1 MTTPE
6 PLCFGRGSRRNGR
19 KVLKIVTLL
28 ILAVLA
34 AVVLYQLYAVLG
46 RRVGRQPE
54 DAEQDAARPPAP
66 AQVAA
71 DEDVVPASGEPG
83 VALTGLAAL
92 RARDPSFDV
101 GRFMAGARSA
111 YEMIV
116 TSFAERDRETLEGL
130 LDPKVMKGFEKVMAQ
145 AEKEGLT
152 EEVEFIHPPRGDLE
166 TIKVDGDAAKIKVRF
181 LAEHRHRTKG
191 PEGESVDD
199 RRTAEAW
206 TFERNLSSRDPNW
219 ILVRVDAAE
228 A

>member
-1 MTTPE
+1 M
-6 PLCFGRGSRRNGR
+6 N
-19 KVLKIVTLL
+19 VITLL
-28 ILAVLA
+28 ILAALA

-54 DAEQDAARPPAP
+54 DVEADRAAEPAP
-66 AQVAA
+66 QRAP
-71 DEDVVPASGEPG
+71 EDGLDAPEPA

-92 RARDPSFDV
+92 RAKDPAFDV

-116 TSFAERDRETLEGL
+116 IAFAERDRETLQSL
-130 LDPKVMKGFEKVMAQ
+130 LAPPVMKGFEGVMAERE
-145 AEKEGLT
+145 AAGET
-152 EEVEFIHPPRGDLE
+152 ETVEFIHPPRGDME
-166 TIKVDGDAAKIKVRF
+166 TIKVDGDVARIRVRF
-181 LAEHRHRTKG
+181 LAEHRHRTKSA
-191 PEGESVDD
+191 EGESVDD

-206 TFERNLSSRDPNW
+206 TFERDLSSRDPNW

>member
-1 MTTPE
+1 M
-6 PLCFGRGSRRNGR
+6 
-19 KVLKIVTLL
+19 TLL

-54 DAEQDAARPPAP
+54 DAKAEGAKQATPALP
-66 AQVAA
+66 TDEPLDEA
-71 DEDVVPASGEPG
+71 DHG

-92 RARDPSFDV
+92 RAKDPAFDV

-116 TSFAERDRETLEGL
+116 IAFAERDRETLETL
-130 LDPKVMKGFEKVMAQ
+130 LAPKVMRGFESVMAQ
-145 AEKEGLT
+145 REAAGET
-152 EEVEFIHPPRGDLE
+152 ETVEFLHPPRGDLE
-166 TIKVDGDAAKIKVRF
+166 TITVDGDTARIKVRF
-181 LAEHRHRTKG
+181 LAEHRHRTKND
-191 PEGESVDD
+191 EGESVDD

-206 TFERNLSSRDPNW
+206 TFERNLASRDPNW
-219 ILVRVDAAE
+219 LLARVDAAE

>member
-1 MTTPE
+1 
-6 PLCFGRGSRRNGR
+6 
-19 KVLKIVTLL
+19 LKLVTLL

-54 DAEQDAARPPAP
+54 DVEAERANQPLPSGP
-66 AQVAA
+66 A
-71 DEDVVPASGEPG
+71 DEPLESGEPA

-116 TSFAERDRETLEGL
+116 IAFAERDRETLEGL
-130 LDPKVMKGFEKVMAQ
+130 LAPKVMEGFERVMAERE
-145 AEKEGLT
+145 AAGET
-152 EEVEFIHPPRGDLE
+152 ETVEFIHPPRGDLE
-166 TIKVDGDAAKIKVRF
+166 TITVDDDTARIKVRF

-206 TFERNLSSRDPNW
+206 TFERNLTSRDPNW